1 MYKLYGRPGSGSGAV
16 EAVLRLAEIE
26 CEIVDLSRWAEGEPP
41 AELLAVNP
49 LGQVPTLILPDGGIM
64 TESAAICV
72 HLADLHPSC
81 GLSPS
86 ISEPS
91 RATFLRWMFYLA
103 ANVYMSELRCYYP
116 YRYTLDPGAAD
127 GIRQSALERRTFE
140 WSVFADALGDRP
152 FALGGKLSAVD
163 IYAAMLISWVDDL
176 DVFCERFP
184 ALRALY
190 ARVAEVPAIAKVW
203 ARHGMPV

>member
-16 EAVLRLAEIE
+16 EAVLRLAEID

-49 LGQVPTLILPDGGIM
+49 LGQVTLILPDGGIM
-64 TESAAICV
+64 TELAAICV

-86 ISEPS
+86 VSEPS
-91 RATFLRWMFYLA
+91 RAAFLRWMFYLA

-127 GIRQSALERRTFE
+127 GIREFGAGAQDVRVVRLRRR
-140 WSVFADALGDRP
+140 SR
-152 FALGGKLSAVD
+152 
-163 IYAAMLISWVDDL
+163 
-176 DVFCERFP
+176 RQ
-184 ALRALY
+184 ALRARRQAVGGRYLRGH
-190 ARVAEVPAIAKVW
+190 ADQLGR
-203 ARHGMPV
+203 